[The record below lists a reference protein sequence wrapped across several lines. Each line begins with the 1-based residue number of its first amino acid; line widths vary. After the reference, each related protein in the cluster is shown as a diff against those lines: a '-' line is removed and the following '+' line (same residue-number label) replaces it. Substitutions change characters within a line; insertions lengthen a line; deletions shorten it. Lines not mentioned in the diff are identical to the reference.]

1 MKIKES
7 NTLTN
12 LATAFANE
20 CQDGAKYQILK
31 QKAQEEGYE
40 NIGDI
45 CTRHATHEMSH
56 AKVFFNFITDDGKD
70 CLPNVDVCAGFPF
83 KAGTLSQM
91 IKMMA
96 GDELTQATVVYPNFA
111 QIASEEG
118 FDDISKKFQLIAE
131 VERQHYLTLEQI
143 YAKLENPR
151 YTAVPKPSCG
161 GVRVAATKTHDK
173 THGKSAP
180 YATQR
185 RVTSKFRWDF
195 NLIKKRKK
203 TLAPT
208 SVFIFTCLYLL
219 RSVRFL

>member
-91 IKMMA
+91 IKMIA

-143 YAKLENPR
+143 YAKLEKSSLYSSPK
-151 YTAVPKPSCG
+151 AVMWRCSSCG
-161 GVRVAATKTHDK
+161 HEDTRQNAWQICPVCN
-173 THGKSAP
+173 
-180 YATQR
+180 ATQGNIEIPLG
-185 RVTSKFRWDF
+185 F
-195 NLIKKRKK
+195 
-203 TLAPT
+203 
-208 SVFIFTCLYLL
+208 
-219 RSVRFL
+219 